1 MLHSPPSLPEPET
14 ERNELEMTEPQPTA
28 ASPDLEEL
36 IALARRFADRKLY
49 DEALELFQLALRLDP
64 RNLGIRL
71 SLARLRKLQKLQTR
85 RREGKDAAEA
95 TRDEL
100 RRNSIDASHFVGLAW
115 LYAEKGEEF
124 RALECL
130 EIARAKDAIAPA
142 NYKLAGRIHY
152 RLQDYDTAAEHL
164 RRALRFNPFDRE
176 GAELLGQVEY
186 ERKQFA
192 DAMAATIDA
201 FLLLPST
208 DEERAIRLRRRI
220 RTLRQ
225 LLGWQSQ
232 QVVALFREREEALH
246 IAFDRLEWRRERFRG
261 AEALAEIAGNLP
273 AAEMGGR
280 LSISARLRKADAW
293 NHLTDE
299 QVFKLSAVV
308 VEENHE
314 PGTLV
319 FSNNSEGCDLY
330 WLEEGEISIQRPTP
344 YGTFPL
350 ALLKPG
356 SLFGEVNFI
365 SRGVR
370 SGDAAALKA
379 TRLLRFDGL
388 RLAELGDSW
397 AEFGVQ
403 LYWGLWHALAGKL
416 RATNEQLKSFFAPGE
431 QPENFLRL
439 RRGRGAIAG
448 AAAVAP
454 EDKLRVFQEQGLS
467 GKELTTLATF
477 SRELHFEPGSALFE
491 EGDEGHEM
499 YVVLEGRVLISK
511 YIPGAGEEAL
521 AILERGDFF
530 GEMSLIDGE
539 LRSADAR
546 CHGGPLT
553 VLAIDQGT
561 IQEMLALDPQASLD
575 FLKLLCRL
583 ISKRLREIDEKVIG
597 WRILSGERNQS
608 ASA

>member
-1 MLHSPPSLPEPET
+1 MSEA
-14 ERNELEMTEPQPTA
+14 PTTPT
-28 ASPDLEEL
+28 SPDLEEL
-36 IALARRFADRKLY
+36 IALARRFADRKLF

-64 RNLGIRL
+64 KNLGIRL
-71 SLARLRKLQKLQTR
+71 ALARLRRLHHLQTR
-85 RREGKDAAEA
+85 RREGRDPAEA

-130 EIARAKDAIAPA
+130 EIARAKDPIAPA
-142 NYKLAGRIHY
+142 NHKLAGRIHY

-164 RRALRFNPFDRE
+164 KKALRFNPFDRE

-192 DAMAATIDA
+192 EAMAATIDA

-220 RTLRQ
+220 RTLRH
-225 LLGWQSQ
+225 LLGWQSP
-232 QVVALFREREEALH
+232 QVVALFREREETLH

-261 AEALAEIAGNLP
+261 AESLAEAIGGGAPGVEP
-273 AAEMGGR
+273 SGR

-293 NHLTDE
+293 SHLTDE
-299 QVFKLSAVV
+299 QVFKLSSVV
-308 VEENHE
+308 VEESHE

-319 FSNNSEGCDLY
+319 FANGSPGNDLY

-356 SLFGEVNFI
+356 SLFGEINFI
-365 SRGVR
+365 SSGAR
-370 SGDAAALKA
+370 SGDAAALRP
-379 TRLLRFDGL
+379 TRLLRFDGA
-388 RLAELGDSW
+388 RLAALGESW

-416 RATNEQLKSFFAPGE
+416 RATNEQLKSFFAAGE

-439 RRGRGAIAG
+439 RRGRGATADT
-448 AAAVAP
+448 AAVAP
-454 EDKLRVFQEQGLS
+454 EDKLRLFQEQGLS
-467 GKELTTLATF
+467 GKELTTLANF
-477 SRELHFEPGSALFE
+477 SRELHFDSGSSLFE

-499 YVVLEGRVLISK
+499 YVVLEGKVLISK

-546 CHGGPLT
+546 AHGGALT
-553 VLAIDQGT
+553 VLALDQGT
-561 IQEMLALDPQASLD
+561 IQEMLALDPEAALE
-575 FLKLLCRL
+575 FMKLLCRL
-583 ISKRLREIDEKVIG
+583 MAKRLREIDEKVVG

>member
-1 MLHSPPSLPEPET
+1 
-14 ERNELEMTEPQPTA
+14 MTEPQPTTA
-28 ASPDLEEL
+28 ATPDLEEL
-36 IALARRFADRKLY
+36 IALARRFADRKLF
-49 DEALELFQLALRLDP
+49 DEAIELFQLALRLDP
-64 RNLGIRL
+64 KNLGIRL
-71 SLARLRKLQKLQTR
+71 SLARLRKLQKLQIR
-85 RREGKDAAEA
+85 RRDAKDAAETA
-95 TRDEL
+95 RDEM
-100 RRNSIDASHFVGLAW
+100 RRNSIDAAHFVGLAW

-130 EIARAKDAIAPA
+130 EIARAKDSIAPA

-164 RRALRFNPFDRE
+164 RKALRFNPFDRE

-186 ERKQFA
+186 ERKQFV

-201 FLLLPST
+201 FLLLPTT

-232 QVVALFREREEALH
+232 QVVALFRDREEALH

-261 AEALAEIAGNLP
+261 AEGLAAIAGAGP
-273 AAEMGGR
+273 AAELGGR

-299 QVFKLSAVV
+299 QVFKLSGVV
-308 VEENHE
+308 VEESHE

-319 FSNNSEGCDLY
+319 FANNSEGCDLY

-356 SLFGEVNFI
+356 SLFGEINFI

-370 SGDAAALKA
+370 SGDAAALKSS
-379 TRLLRFDGL
+379 RLLRFDGQ
-388 RLAELGDSW
+388 RLADLAESW

-416 RATNEQLKSFFAPGE
+416 RATNEQLKSFFSAGE

-439 RRGRGAIAG
+439 RRGRGAAIDAV
-448 AAAVAP
+448 AVAP

-499 YVVLEGRVLISK
+499 YVVMEGNVLISK

-546 CHGGPLT
+546 AHGGPLT
-553 VLAIDQGT
+553 VLALDQGT

-583 ISKRLREIDEKVIG
+583 IAKRLREIDEKVIG